1 MVTPTNLRIRISS
14 LLGNGPPHNSGE
26 REKFSLPL
34 RRASRTVPDEQAA
47 NRRLTNRRP
56 GLTSRNLGDSG
67 DGAHPVLCFSPSAGF
82 SHPRNPKISRTQS
95 ALMGVREGEFL
106 LRNFSAAKSPQPGG
120 ANRGGFEKVLGE
132 IAGGSA
138 GPGHR
143 LDGER
148 RGAPARSP
156 LDLSES
162 GATERREDWGDFD
175 AGEMN
180 S

>member
-67 DGAHPVLCFSPSAGF
+67 DGASLDKRPVAARSSRPERMARAHPVLCFSPSAGF

-138 GPGHR
+138 GPGQ
-143 LDGER
+143 
-148 RGAPARSP
+148 
-156 LDLSES
+156 
-162 GATERREDWGDFD
+162 
-175 AGEMN
+175 
-180 S
+180 